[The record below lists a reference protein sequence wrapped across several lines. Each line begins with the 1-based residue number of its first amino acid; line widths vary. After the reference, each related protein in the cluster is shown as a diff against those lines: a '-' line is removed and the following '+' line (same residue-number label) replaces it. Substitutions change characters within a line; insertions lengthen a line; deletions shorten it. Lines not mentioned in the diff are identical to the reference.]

1 MVLVLV
7 HTNLYRY
14 FLSQYTELNS
24 KMEAEWGVQQQ
35 ENEPEAQQQAM
46 DDDDSEED
54 ILDMGEDEDQQTN
67 DKQSLLMRFCPND
80 SSMLYP
86 EVSRR
91 NTNNSNHWICE

>member
-1 MVLVLV
+1 
-7 HTNLYRY
+7 
-14 FLSQYTELNS
+14 
-24 KMEAEWGVQQQ
+24 MEAEWGVQQQ

-91 NTNNSNHWICE
+91 NKNNSNHWIYI